1 MTDFIKKQIKYE
13 DSNEETTIIAPE
25 LFIKKNDKNQSFK
38 SLIEVKDIFKN
49 FGKNDVLKGLN
60 FSIYEGEH
68 LCLIGSNGAG
78 KTVTVEMIAGLI
90 HPNKGEIL
98 YHFETTDL
106 NKQIGIQFQAI
117 DFPAHLTPID
127 VINFNIDLYKLNI
140 EQNEVEELIENFKI
154 KKFINR
160 KCSKLSGGQ
169 KQRLNVLLSLLNK
182 PKIVF
187 LDEFSTG
194 LDFLIKSQ
202 IEEFISSYAKK
213 NNITIVVVSHD
224 VDEISFFAKRILGIH
239 QGKVV
244 LDASKEE
251 VIEKF
256 GSIRNMMKEYIK

>member
-1 MTDFIKKQIKYE
+1 MNNKKY
-13 DSNEETTIIAPE
+13 DDTLIIEPK
-25 LFIKKNDKNQSFK
+25 LFISKENVDKKC
-38 SLIEVKDIFKN
+38 LIELNSIYKD
-49 FGKNDVLKGLN
+49 FGKNKVLNDLS

-90 HPNKGEIL
+90 QPTSGSINYNFDSI
-98 YHFETTDL
+98 DL

-117 DFPAHLTPID
+117 DFPAHLTPFD
-127 VINFNIDLYKLNI
+127 VINFNIDLYKLKI
-140 EQNEVEELIENFKI
+140 SKEELDELIENFKI

-202 IEEFISSYAKK
+202 IEEYIKTYTEKH
-213 NNITIVVVSHD
+213 NITIVVISHD
-224 VDEISFFAKRILGIH
+224 VDEINFFAKRIVGIH
-239 QGKVV
+239 QGHVV
-244 LDASKEE
+244 LDASKNE
-251 VIEKF
+251 VINQF